1 MKFFFGSVIMD
12 YGEII
17 RRAWN
22 ITKKYK
28 YLLVFGFILAL
39 FGGRGGYSS
48 SNSICLDINIFTANK
63 TKTT

>member
-1 MKFFFGSVIMD
+1 MD

-28 YLLVFGFILAL
+28 YLWVFGFILTL
-39 FGGRGGYSS
+39 FRGRVGYSS
-48 SNSICLDINIFTANK
+48 SNFICLDFNIFTANK
-63 TKTT
+63 TKTTWIEIY